1 MITVGF
7 IGTGNMGSALARAAV
22 KACGVGVY
30 LYDKDE
36 AKARALAEELG
47 CTASGLDGILD
58 CEVIF
63 LAVKPNIVKDVLT
76 EIKPRLKATSV
87 LVSMAAGVSTSQI
100 SLILGK
106 APVIRIMPNTP
117 AACGSGMM
125 LYTKNDAVTDGMLK
139 AFKTAMAHSGELDE
153 LSENL
158 IDAASALSGCGPAFV
173 YMFIE
178 ALADGAVACGLPR
191 DKALAYAIE
200 TVKGSAEMVKATGE
214 HPEALKD
221 KVCSPGGSTIAGVHE
236 LEVGAFRAA
245 TENAV
250 IAAYKKTLSLG
261 K

>member
-7 IGTGNMGSALARAAV
+7 IGTGNMGSALARAAS
-22 KACGVGVY
+22 KADGVSVY
-30 LYDKDE
+30 LYDKD
-36 AKARALAEELG
+36 ARKAAALAEELG
-47 CTASGLDGILD
+47 CAAAGLDGILD
-58 CEVIF
+58 CELIF

-76 EIKPRLKATSV
+76 EIKPKLRPTSV
-87 LVSMAAGVSTSQI
+87 IVSMAAGVSTSQI
-100 SLILGK
+100 SLVLGK

-125 LYTKNDAVTDGMLK
+125 LYTKNDTVTDGMLS
-139 AFKTAMAHSGELDE
+139 AFKSVMAHSGELDE
-153 LSENL
+153 LPENL

-245 TENAV
+245 VENAV

>member
-7 IGTGNMGSALARAAV
+7 IGTGNMGSALARAAA
-22 KACGVGVY
+22 KASDTKIY
-30 LYDKDE
+30 LYDKDV
-36 AKARALAEELG
+36 AKAEALAEEIS
-47 CTASGLDGILD
+47 ASAVSFEEACGADL
-58 CEVIF
+58 VF
-63 LAVKPNIVKDVLT
+63 LAVKPNIIKEVSASVKPY
-76 EIKPRLKATSV
+76 IKREAAV
-87 LVSMAAGVSTSQI
+87 VSMAAGVSLSGLE
-100 SLILGK
+100 SVLGDT
-106 APVIRIMPNTP
+106 PVIRIMPNTP

-125 LYTKNDAVTDGMLK
+125 LYAKGASVSDGSLE
-139 AFKTAMAHSGELDE
+139 AFKRVMAPSGELDE
-153 LSENL
+153 LPEAL

-214 HPEALKD
+214 HPESLKD
-221 KVCSPGGSTIAGVHE
+221 KVCSPGGSTIMGVHE
-236 LEVGAFRAA
+236 LEAGALRA
-245 TENAV
+245 TVENAV